1 MERRK
6 ISFSNKITILGF
18 LLSIGVVY
26 QHTQWKFLG
35 GGYATWIYN
44 FLFYLIETCVP
55 FFFMISGYLFFR
67 TYKVSNLKEKLISR
81 VHTL

>member
-35 GGYATWIYN
+35 GGGTPLGYIN
-44 FLFYLIETCVP
+44 
-55 FFFMISGYLFFR
+55 FFFI
-67 TYKVSNLKEKLISR
+67 
-81 VHTL
+81 

>member
-35 GGYATWIYN
+35 GGTPLGYIT
-44 FLFYLIETCVP
+44 
-55 FFFMISGYLFFR
+55 FFFI
-67 TYKVSNLKEKLISR
+67 
-81 VHTL
+81 